1 LRRHQEGRDRTLT
14 VYANLGETEIASSR
28 KEFIVAAKQANRPP
42 VPAGQDATLRQ
53 QIVALLQQRTVS
65 AKDLSMAIGLPE
77 KQVYHHLEHI
87 RRSFQQQRKM
97 LRIDPAVCKKCGFIF
112 EKRQRFQKPG
122 KCPVCRGQAIEE
134 PRFSLPG
141 SLSDLTQNSIIP

>member
-1 LRRHQEGRDRTLT
+1 MDT
-14 VYANLGETEIASSR
+14 NLGKMEIVSSR
-28 KEFIVAAKQANRPP
+28 KELVVATKPVNRPP
-42 VPAGQDATLRQ
+42 VPVEQAATWRQ

-87 RRSFQQQRKM
+87 QYSFQQQRKT

-134 PRFSLPG
+134 PRFSLP
-141 SLSDLTQNSIIP
+141 SRD

>member
-1 LRRHQEGRDRTLT
+1 M
-14 VYANLGETEIASSR
+14 
-28 KEFIVAAKQANRPP
+28 AAKQANRPP
-42 VPAGQDATLRQ
+42 VPAEQAVTVRQ
-53 QIVALLQQRTVS
+53 QIVTLLEQRTVS

-87 RRSFQQQRKM
+87 RRSFQQQRQT
-97 LRIDPAVCKKCGFIF
+97 LRIDPAVCKKCGFVF

-134 PRFSLPG
+134 PRFSLSG
-141 SLSDLTQNSIIP
+141 SV

>member
-1 LRRHQEGRDRTLT
+1 MRKFCVSQEGRDRSPT
-14 VYANLGETEIASSR
+14 VYANLGEMKIVSSR
-28 KEFIVAAKQANRPP
+28 KEFVVTAKQVNRPP
-42 VPAGQDATLRQ
+42 VPAEQVATLRQ
-53 QIVALLQQRTVS
+53 QIVVLLQQRSVT

-87 RRSFQQQRKM
+87 RRSFQQQRKT
-97 LRIDPAVCKKCGFIF
+97 LRIDPSVCKRCGFIF

-134 PRFSLPG
+134 PRFSLPERV
-141 SLSDLTQNSIIP
+141 